1 MTEIKLKNNNY
12 NFIDTLNLFLIGLYP
27 VAIITGNFFINFF
40 TFLISLNFFLNIR
53 NNIYYL
59 KQKAFYIFI
68 FFFFTLIIN
77 LIFSIN
83 FENTAPR
90 IIKFFFI
97 IFFIFEFQ
105 RVTQKFE
112 DTYLKTIF
120 KFWFIL
126 FIIISLD
133 IIFEIIVGQNL
144 LGFKA
149 YLPGRVASFFG
160 DELVVGAFY
169 HGFVLIFLSYLVNIQ
184 SNKFVLLLSILCVI
198 LISFL
203 IGERSNFIKLF
214 ISVLIFFLLLTK
226 INYKT
231 LISII
236 VILVISFLG
245 IINFNDEYKDRY
257 LYQFVPTHG
266 ASPALRPSGSL
277 FSINGYFDFMK
288 KSQHGAHR
296 ISAYQI
302 FKDNM
307 YTGVGIKNFRDV
319 VAEKKYENNEYLL
332 TKFRHGTHP
341 HQIHYEFLSETGIIG
356 YISFLIFISFSL
368 FLAIKSFL
376 KTKNLYQLSGIIYII
391 TNLLPIIPSGGFFS
405 TFTSGIFWINFAL
418 MIGYNENIKSEI

>member
-1 MTEIKLKNNNY
+1 MTEIKFKNNKY

-27 VAIITGNFFINFF
+27 VAIITGNFFINLF

-59 KQKAFYIFI
+59 KQKAFYILI

-77 LIFSIN
+77 LIFSVN

-105 RVTQKFE
+105 RIRQKFNN
-112 DTYLKTIF
+112 TYFKNIY

-126 FIIISLD
+126 FIITSLD

-149 YLPGRVASFFG
+149 NLPGRVASFFG

-169 HGFVLIFLSYLVNIQ
+169 HGFILIFLSYLVNNK
-184 SNKFVLLLSILCVI
+184 SNKYILLLSILSII

-203 IGERSNFIKLF
+203 IGERSNFIKSF
-214 ISVLIFFLLLTK
+214 ISVLVFFLLIAK
-226 INYKT
+226 IDYKIK
-231 LISII
+231 ISMI
-236 VILVISFLG
+236 VLLVISILS
-245 IINFNDEYKDRY
+245 IINFDIDYKNRY
-257 LYQFVPTHG
+257 LKQFMPTHG

-302 FKDNM
+302 FRDNI

-319 VAEKKYENNEYLL
+319 VADKKYENNEYLL
-332 TKFRHGTHP
+332 TKYRHGTHP

-356 YISFLIFISFSL
+356 YVSFLIFILFSL
-368 FLAIKSFL
+368 FLAIKNYFKS
-376 KTKNLYQLSGIIYII
+376 KNLYQISGIIFVI
-391 TNLLPIIPSGGFFS
+391 TSLFPIIPSGSFFS
-405 TFTSGIFWINFAL
+405 TLGGGIFWLNFAI
-418 MIGYNENIKSEI
+418 MIGFNRNIKF

>member
-1 MTEIKLKNNNY
+1 MTEIKFKNNIY
-12 NFIDTLNLFLIGLYP
+12 NFIDTFNLFLIGLYP
-27 VAIITGNFFINFF
+27 VAIIAGNFFINLF
-40 TFLISLNFFLNIR
+40 TFLISLNFLLNIR

-77 LIFSIN
+77 LVFSVN

-105 RVTQKFE
+105 RIKQKFN
-112 DTYLKTIF
+112 DTYF
-120 KFWFIL
+120 ENVYKFWFIL
-126 FIIISLD
+126 FIITSLD

-149 YLPGRVASFFG
+149 NLMGRVASFFG

-169 HGFVLIFLSYLVNIQ
+169 HGFVLIFLSYLVNNK
-184 SNKFVLLLSILCVI
+184 SNKYILLLSILSVI

-214 ISVLIFFLLLTK
+214 ISVLIFFLLIAK
-226 INYKT
+226 IDYKIKISMIV
-231 LISII
+231 LSVISI
-236 VILVISFLG
+236 LS
-245 IINFNDEYKDRY
+245 IINFNIDYKNRY
-257 LYQFVPTHG
+257 LNQFIPTHG

-302 FKDNM
+302 FKDNI

-319 VAEKKYENNEYLL
+319 VADKKYENNEYLL
-332 TKFRHGTHP
+332 TNYRHGTHP

-356 YISFLIFISFSL
+356 YVSFLIFILFSL
-368 FLAIKSFL
+368 FLAIKNYL
-376 KTKNLYQLSGIIYII
+376 KSKNLYQLSGIIFVI
-391 TNLLPIIPSGGFFS
+391 TSLFPIIPSGSFFS
-405 TFTSGIFWINFAL
+405 TLGGGIFWLNFAI
-418 MIGYNENIKSEI
+418 MIGFNRNIKL

>member
-1 MTEIKLKNNNY
+1 MTETKFKKINY
-12 NFIDTLNLFLIGLYP
+12 DFIDTLNLFLIGLYP
-27 VAIITGNFFINFF
+27 VAIITGNFSINLF
-40 TFLISLNFFLNIR
+40 TFLISLNFLLNIR
-53 NNIYYL
+53 NNIYFL
-59 KQKAFYIFI
+59 KQKLFYVIL
-68 FFFFTLIIN
+68 FFFFTLIVN
-77 LIFSIN
+77 LIFSVN

-105 RVTQKFE
+105 RISQKFSN
-112 DTYLKTIF
+112 TFLKSIY

-126 FIIISLD
+126 FIVTSLD

-149 YLPGRVASFFG
+149 NLPGRVASFFG

-169 HGFVLIFLSYLVNIQ
+169 HGFVLIFLSYLINIK
-184 SNKFVLLLSILCVI
+184 SNKYILLLSIICVI

-214 ISVLIFFLLLTK
+214 ISVLIFFLFLVK

-231 LISII
+231 IMSMI
-236 VILVISFLG
+236 VVLVISFLS
-245 IINFNDEYKDRY
+245 IIYFNNEYKNRY
-257 LYQFVPTHG
+257 LYQFMPTYE

-332 TKFRHGTHP
+332 TNFRHGTHP
-341 HQIHYEFLSETGIIG
+341 HQVHYEFLSETGIVG
-356 YISFLIFISFSL
+356 YISFLIFILLSL
-368 FLAIKSFL
+368 YIAIKNYS
-376 KTKNLYQLSGIIYII
+376 KSKNLYQLSGIIFVI
-391 TNLLPIIPSGGFFS
+391 TSLLPIIPSGSFFS
-405 TFTSGIFWINFAL
+405 TFGGGIFWLNFAI
-418 MIGYNENIKSEI
+418 MIGSNRNVKF

>member
-1 MTEIKLKNNNY
+1 MTEIKFKNNKY

-59 KQKAFYIFI
+59 KQKAFYILI

-77 LIFSIN
+77 LIFSVN

-105 RVTQKFE
+105 RIRQKFNN
-112 DTYLKTIF
+112 TYFENIY

-126 FIIISLD
+126 FIITSLD

-149 YLPGRVASFFG
+149 NLMGRVASFFG

-169 HGFVLIFLSYLVNIQ
+169 HGFVLIFLSYLVNNK
-184 SNKFVLLLSILCVI
+184 SNKYILLLSILSVI

-203 IGERSNFIKLF
+203 IGERSNFIKLSL
-214 ISVLIFFLLLTK
+214 SVLIFFFFLNK
-226 INYKT
+226 INYRII
-231 LISII
+231 LLMMIVLLVSFFSI
-236 VILVISFLG
+236 VNL
-245 IINFNDEYKDRY
+245 NDEYRNRY
-257 LYQFVPTHG
+257 LYQFIPTHD
-266 ASPALRPSGSL
+266 ASPTLRPSGSL
-277 FSINGYFDFMK
+277 FSLNGYLDFMK

-302 FKDNM
+302 FKDNV

-319 VAEKKYENNEYLL
+319 VTEKKYENDKYLL
-332 TKFRHGTHP
+332 TKFRGGTHP

-356 YISFLIFISFSL
+356 YISFLIFILFSL
-368 FLAIKSFL
+368 FLAIKNYLDS
-376 KTKNLYQLSGIIYII
+376 KNLYQLSGIIFVV
-391 TNLLPIIPSGGFFS
+391 TSLLPLIPSGSFFS
-405 TFTSGIFWINFAL
+405 TFGGGIFWLNYAI
-418 MIGYNENIKSEI
+418 MTGYYKNIKF

>member
-1 MTEIKLKNNNY
+1 MSEIKFNKINY
-12 NFIDTLNLFLIGLYP
+12 NFVDTLNLFLIALYP
-27 VAIITGNFFINFF
+27 VAIILGNFFINLF

-53 NNIYYL
+53 NNIYFL
-59 KQKAFYIFI
+59 KQKLFYVFL

-77 LIFSIN
+77 LIFSVN

-105 RVTQKFE
+105 RITQKFNNS
-112 DTYLKTIF
+112 YFKSIY
-120 KFWFIL
+120 KFWSIL
-126 FIIISLD
+126 FIITSLD

-149 YLPGRVASFFG
+149 NIPGRVASFFG

-169 HGFVLIFLSYLVNIQ
+169 HGFVLIFLSYLINTK
-184 SNKFVLLLSILCVI
+184 SNKYILFFSIICVI
-198 LISFL
+198 LISFF

-214 ISVLIFFLLLTK
+214 ISVLIFFLFIVKT
-226 INYKT
+226 NYKT
-231 LISII
+231 IISLI
-236 VILVISFLG
+236 VVLVISFLS
-245 IINFNDEYKDRY
+245 IINFNNEYKNRY
-257 LYQFVPTHG
+257 LYQFMPTHE

-302 FKDNM
+302 FKDHM

-332 TKFRHGTHP
+332 TKLRHGTHP
-341 HQIHYEFLSETGIIG
+341 HQIHYEFLSETGIVG
-356 YISFLIFISFSL
+356 YISFLIFILFSL
-368 FLAIKSFL
+368 YVAIKNYLTS
-376 KTKNLYQLSGIIYII
+376 KNLYQLSGIIFVI
-391 TNLLPIIPSGGFFS
+391 TSLLPIIPSGSFFS
-405 TFTSGIFWINFAL
+405 TFGGGIFWLNFAI
-418 MIGYNENIKSEI
+418 MIGLNRSVKF

>member
-1 MTEIKLKNNNY
+1 MIEIKYNKNID
-12 NFIDTLNLFLIGLYP
+12 NFIDYFSLFLIGFYP
-27 VAIITGNFFINFF
+27 VAIIVGNFFINLFIL
-40 TFLISLNFFLNIR
+40 LISLNFLFGIK
-53 NNIYYL
+53 NNLDLL
-59 KQKAFYIFI
+59 KQKSFYILV

-83 FENTAPR
+83 FENTSPR

-97 IFFIFEFQ
+97 IFFIFEIQ
-105 RVTQKFE
+105 RLIQKF
-112 DTYLKTIF
+112 DNTRLKNIY
-120 KFWFIL
+120 KFWSIL
-126 FIIISLD
+126 FVILSLD
-133 IIFEIIVGQNL
+133 IIVEVISGQNL
-144 LGFKA
+144 IGLKSN
-149 YLPGRVASFFG
+149 LPARVASFFG
-160 DELVVGAFY
+160 DELVIGAFY
-169 HGFVLIFLSYLVNIQ
+169 HGFVLIFLSYLINTKS
-184 SNKFVLLLSILCVI
+184 SNYIILLSIVSVI
-198 LISFL
+198 LLSFL

-214 ISVLIFFLLLTK
+214 ISVSIFFLFIFRVNYKIILSIIFLLIVSFFSIIK
-226 INYKT
+226 INDQYK
-231 LISII
+231 
-236 VILVISFLG
+236 
-245 IINFNDEYKDRY
+245 NRYFN
-257 LYQFVPTHG
+257 QFVPTEN

-277 FSINGYFDFMK
+277 FSIKGYLDFMK

-302 FKDNM
+302 FRDYL

>member
-27 VAIITGNFFINFF
+27 VAIISGNFFINLF
-40 TFLISLNFFLNIR
+40 TFLISLNFLLNIK
-53 NNIYYL
+53 NNILFL
-59 KQKAFYIFI
+59 KQKSFYILI
-68 FFFFTLIIN
+68 FFFLTLIIN

-90 IIKFFFI
+90 IIKFLFI

-105 RVTQKFE
+105 RTIQKFQN
-112 DTYLKTIF
+112 THSKNIF

-126 FIIISLD
+126 FIVTSLD

-149 YLPGRVASFFG
+149 NLPGRVASFFG

-169 HGFVLIFLSYLVNIQ
+169 HGFVLIFLSYLVNTK
-184 SNKFVLLLSILCVI
+184 SNKYVLLLSILCVI

-214 ISVLIFFLLLTK
+214 ISVLIFFLFLAKT
-226 INYKT
+226 NYKT
-231 LISII
+231 IISMII
-236 VILVISFLG
+236 VLVISCLS
-245 IINFNDEYKDRY
+245 IINFNNEYKNRY
-257 LYQFVPTHG
+257 LYQFVPTYE

-332 TKFRHGTHP
+332 TQFRHGTHP
-341 HQIHYEFLSETGIIG
+341 HQVHYEFLSETGLVG
-356 YISFLIFISFSL
+356 YISFLIFIFFSL
-368 FLAIKSFL
+368 YLAIKSYL
-376 KTKNLYQLSGIIYII
+376 KSKNLYQLSGIIFVI
-391 TNLLPIIPSGGFFS
+391 TSLLPIIPSGSFFS
-405 TFTSGIFWINFAL
+405 TFVGGIFWLNFAI
-418 MIGYNENIKSEI
+418 MIGLNRNIKF

>member
-1 MTEIKLKNNNY
+1 MTEIKFKNNKY

-27 VAIITGNFFINFF
+27 VAIITGNFFINLF

-77 LIFSIN
+77 LIFSVN
-83 FENTAPR
+83 FKNTAPR

-105 RVTQKFE
+105 RIRQKFNN
-112 DTYLKTIF
+112 TYFKNIY
-120 KFWFIL
+120 KFWFVL
-126 FIIISLD
+126 FIITSLD

-149 YLPGRVASFFG
+149 NLPGRVASFFG

-169 HGFVLIFLSYLVNIQ
+169 HGFILIFLSYLVNNK
-184 SNKFVLLLSILCVI
+184 SNKYILLLSILSII

-203 IGERSNFIKLF
+203 IGERSNFIKSF
-214 ISVLIFFLLLTK
+214 ISVLVFFLLIAK
-226 INYKT
+226 IDYKIK
-231 LISII
+231 ISMI
-236 VILVISFLG
+236 VLLVISILS
-245 IINFNDEYKDRY
+245 IINFDIDYKNRY
-257 LYQFVPTHG
+257 LKQFMPTHG

-302 FKDNM
+302 FRDNI

-319 VAEKKYENNEYLL
+319 VADKKYENNEYLL
-332 TKFRHGTHP
+332 TKYRHGTHP

-356 YISFLIFISFSL
+356 YVSFLIFILFSL
-368 FLAIKSFL
+368 FLAIKSYL
-376 KTKNLYQLSGIIYII
+376 KSKNLYQLSGIIFVI
-391 TNLLPIIPSGGFFS
+391 TSLFPIIPSGSFFS
-405 TFTSGIFWINFAL
+405 TLGGGIFWLNFAI
-418 MIGYNENIKSEI
+418 MIGFNRNIKF

>member
-1 MTEIKLKNNNY
+1 MTEIRFKNKNY
-12 NFIDTLNLFLIGLYP
+12 NFTDTLNLFLIGFYP
-27 VAIITGNFFINFF
+27 IAIITGNFFINLF
-40 TFLISLNFFLNIR
+40 TFLISLNFLFNIR
-53 NNIYYL
+53 NNIYFL
-59 KQKAFYIFI
+59 KQKSFYILI

-332 TKFRHGTHP
+332 TKLRHGTHP
-341 HQIHYEFLSETGIIG
+341 HQIHHEFLSETGIIG
-356 YISFLIFISFSL
+356 YISFLIFILFSL
-368 FLAIKSFL
+368 FLAIKGYS
-376 KTKNLYQLSGIIYII
+376 KSKNLYQLSGIIFVI
-391 TNLLPIIPSGGFFS
+391 TSLLPIVPSGSFFS
-405 TFTSGIFWINFAL
+405 TFGGGIFWLNFAL
-418 MIGYNENIKSEI
+418 MIGFNRNIKS

>member
-1 MTEIKLKNNNY
+1 MTEIKFKNNKY

-27 VAIITGNFFINFF
+27 VAIITGNFFINLF

-59 KQKAFYIFI
+59 KQKAFYILI

-77 LIFSIN
+77 LIFSVN

-105 RVTQKFE
+105 RIRQKFNN
-112 DTYLKTIF
+112 TYFENIY

-126 FIIISLD
+126 FIITSLD

-149 YLPGRVASFFG
+149 NLPGRVASFFG

-169 HGFVLIFLSYLVNIQ
+169 HGFILIFLSYLVNNK
-184 SNKFVLLLSILCVI
+184 SNKYILLLSILSII

-203 IGERSNFIKLF
+203 IGERSNFIKSF
-214 ISVLIFFLLLTK
+214 ISVLVFFLLIAK
-226 INYKT
+226 IDYKIK
-231 LISII
+231 ISMI
-236 VILVISFLG
+236 VLLVISILS
-245 IINFNDEYKDRY
+245 IINFDIDYKNRY
-257 LYQFVPTHG
+257 LKQFMPTHG

-302 FKDNM
+302 FRDNI

-319 VAEKKYENNEYLL
+319 VADKKYENNEYLL
-332 TKFRHGTHP
+332 TNYRHGTHP

-356 YISFLIFISFSL
+356 YVSFLIFILFSL
-368 FLAIKSFL
+368 FLAIKNYFKS
-376 KTKNLYQLSGIIYII
+376 KNLYQLSGIIFVI
-391 TNLLPIIPSGGFFS
+391 TSLFPIIPSGSFFS
-405 TFTSGIFWINFAL
+405 TLGGGIFWLNFAI
-418 MIGYNENIKSEI
+418 MIGFNRNIKF

>member
-1 MTEIKLKNNNY
+1 MTEIKFKNNNY

-40 TFLISLNFFLNIR
+40 TFLISLNFFFNIR
-53 NNIYYL
+53 NNFYYL

-77 LIFSIN
+77 LIFSVN

-105 RVTQKFE
+105 RIRQKFNN
-112 DTYLKTIF
+112 TYFENIY

-126 FIIISLD
+126 FIITSLD

-149 YLPGRVASFFG
+149 NLTGRVASFFG

-169 HGFVLIFLSYLVNIQ
+169 HGFVLIFLSYLVNNK
-184 SNKFVLLLSILCVI
+184 SNKYILLLSILSVI

-203 IGERSNFIKLF
+203 IGERSNFIKSF
-214 ISVLIFFLLLTK
+214 ISVLVFFLLITK
-226 INYKT
+226 IDYKIKISMIV
-231 LISII
+231 LLIISI
-236 VILVISFLG
+236 LS
-245 IINFNDEYKDRY
+245 IINFNIDYKNRY
-257 LYQFVPTHG
+257 LNQFMPTHG

-302 FKDNM
+302 FRDNI

-319 VAEKKYENNEYLL
+319 VADKKYENNEYLL
-332 TKFRHGTHP
+332 TKYRHGTHP

-356 YISFLIFISFSL
+356 YVSFLIFILFSL
-368 FLAIKSFL
+368 SLAIKSYL
-376 KTKNLYQLSGIIYII
+376 KSKNLYQLSGIIFVI
-391 TNLLPIIPSGGFFS
+391 TSLFPIIPSGSFFS
-405 TFTSGIFWINFAL
+405 TLGGGIFWLNFAI
-418 MIGYNENIKSEI
+418 MIGFNKNIKF

>member
-1 MTEIKLKNNNY
+1 MTEIKFKNNNY

-40 TFLISLNFFLNIR
+40 TFLISLNFFFNIR
-53 NNIYYL
+53 NNFYYL

-77 LIFSIN
+77 LIFSVN

-105 RVTQKFE
+105 RIRQKFNN
-112 DTYLKTIF
+112 TYFENIY

-126 FIIISLD
+126 FIITSLD

-149 YLPGRVASFFG
+149 NLTGRVASFFG

-169 HGFVLIFLSYLVNIQ
+169 HGFVLIFLSYLVNNK
-184 SNKFVLLLSILCVI
+184 SNKYILLLSILSVI

-203 IGERSNFIKLF
+203 IGERSNFIKSF
-214 ISVLIFFLLLTK
+214 ISVLVFFLLITK
-226 INYKT
+226 IDYKIKISMIV
-231 LISII
+231 LLIISI
-236 VILVISFLG
+236 LS
-245 IINFNDEYKDRY
+245 IINFNIDYKNRY
-257 LYQFVPTHG
+257 LNQFMPTHG

-302 FKDNM
+302 FRDNI

-319 VAEKKYENNEYLL
+319 VADKKYENNEYLL
-332 TKFRHGTHP
+332 TKYRHGTHP

-356 YISFLIFISFSL
+356 YVSFLIFILFSL
-368 FLAIKSFL
+368 SLAIKSYL
-376 KTKNLYQLSGIIYII
+376 KSKNLYQLSGIIFVI
-391 TNLLPIIPSGGFFS
+391 TSLFPIIPSGSFFS
-405 TFTSGIFWINFAL
+405 TLGGGIFWLNFAI
-418 MIGYNENIKSEI
+418 MIGFNRNIKF